1 MSLRTE
7 FVAGGYTQVLRP
19 LLFRTDPEII
29 HERMIRLLSSVG
41 SNAVVRTLLRGLTGE
56 KGRPTTVAGVDF
68 PTRVG
73 LAAGLDKDGLAS
85 RAWHGLGF
93 GFAELG
99 TVTAFAQPG
108 NEKPRLFRA
117 VSSAGLVNRM
127 GFNNAGAAELA
138 RTLAGAGI
146 YRGNRAA
153 GIPVG
158 ISIGKSKIVGLD
170 GAVEDYLTSLTLLA
184 EHADYFAVNVS
195 SPNTP
200 QLRLLQDGGALVGLL
215 RALTGRAAQLAQGQ
229 DSPPVPIF
237 VKVAPDLS
245 WGQLDE
251 VINNC
256 EDCGA
261 AGIIATN
268 TTLRRDQL
276 AAADLGLA
284 EQEGGLSGR
293 PLTERALAVVS
304 YIAERSE
311 LPVIGSGGIMTEADA
326 KAMFDAGAALIQL
339 YTGFIYQGPALAMR
353 INAEDRRRA

>member
-1 MSLRTE
+1 MGLRAQI
-7 FVAGGYTQVLRP
+7 VAGGYTRVLRP
-19 LLFRTDPEII
+19 LLFRSDPETI
-29 HERMIRLLSSVG
+29 HEQMIRLLSGVG
-41 SNAVVRTLLRGLTGE
+41 SNAVVRTLLRGLATQQGV
-56 KGRPTTVAGVDF
+56 PVTVAGVDF
-68 PTRVG
+68 PSRVG

-85 RAWHGLGF
+85 MAWRGLGF

-108 NEKPRLFRA
+108 NERPRLFRA
-117 VSSAGLVNRM
+117 VNSGGLLNRM

-138 RTLAGAGI
+138 KTLAKAGI
-146 YRGNRAA
+146 YRGNLAA

-200 QLRLLQDGGALVGLL
+200 NLRSLQEQGALAVLL
-215 RALTGRAAQLAQGQ
+215 RALTGRAAQLAAGQG
-229 DSPPVPIF
+229 SKPVPIF
-237 VKVAPDLS
+237 VKVAPDLG

-268 TTLRRDQL
+268 TTLSREGL
-276 AAADLGLA
+276 APDDLGLA
-284 EQEGGLSGR
+284 GEAGGLSGR
-293 PLTERALAVVS
+293 PLRGRALEVVD
-304 YIAERSE
+304 YIANRSE
-311 LPVIGSGGIMTEADA
+311 LPVIGSGGVMGVLDA

-339 YTGFIYQGPALAMR
+339 YTGFIYEGPALAMR
-353 INAEDRRRA
+353 INAEDRRKA